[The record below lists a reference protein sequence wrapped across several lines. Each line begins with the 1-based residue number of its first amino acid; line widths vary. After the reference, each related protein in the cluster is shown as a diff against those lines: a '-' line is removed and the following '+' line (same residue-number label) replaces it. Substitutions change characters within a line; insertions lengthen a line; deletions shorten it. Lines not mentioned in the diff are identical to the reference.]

1 MLYTLTSLKINSF
14 TTLQHNADHVHVAFS
29 SPQRTT
35 STAILNGG
43 LTHTDHI
50 LNLKVPSSLNTDE
63 ESSAT
68 YKSSSSIYK
77 SPSNIYEAPDISLQN
92 YANAQGWQGK
102 VVGMMTAASMNSLR
116 IEQTNIEGVDL
127 AVIVT
132 TGLGNARRAGD
143 KADVQELLAETKEI
157 GTINLILI
165 CSAKLTDAAMLEA
178 IMLATEA
185 KAAALQDAGILSPV
199 SNQIATG
206 TGTDS
211 IAIVSGNGPEEI
223 AFCGKH
229 VLLGEWIGRLVIDAV
244 GSSIAGEFQ

>member
-1 MLYTLTSLKINSF
+1 MMNINPFTRLK
-14 TTLQHNADHVHVAFS
+14 HNYNHVHLAFS
-29 SPQRTT
+29 SPQRVI
-35 STAILNGG
+35 SSAILNGG
-43 LTHTDHI
+43 LTQADHI
-50 LNLKVPSSLNTDE
+50 VNLKVPTSLNA
-63 ESSAT
+63 S
-68 YKSSSSIYK
+68 
-77 SPSNIYEAPDISLQN
+77 EAPDISLQN
-92 YANAQGWQGK
+92 YANAQGWQGQ

-127 AVIVT
+127 AAIVT

-185 KAAALQDAGILSPV
+185 KAAALQGAGILSPV

-229 VLLGEWIGRLVIDAV
+229 VLLGQWIGRLVIGAV
-244 GSSIAGEFQ
+244 ANSIAGESK

>member
-1 MLYTLTSLKINSF
+1 MLYTLTSLKINFF
-14 TTLQHNADHVHVAFS
+14 TTLQHNADHVHLAFS
-29 SPQRTT
+29 SPQRIL

-43 LTHTDHI
+43 LTHSDHI
-50 LNLKVPSSLNTDE
+50 LNLKVPSALNTDE
-63 ESSAT
+63 
-68 YKSSSSIYK
+68 
-77 SPSNIYEAPDISLQN
+77 SPSSIYEAPDISLQN
-92 YANAQGWQGK
+92 YAKAQDWQGK

-116 IEQTNIEGVDL
+116 VERTNIEGVDL
-127 AVIVT
+127 AAIVT

-165 CSAKLTDAAMLEA
+165 CSARLTDAAMLEA

-229 VLLGEWIGRLVIDAV
+229 VLLGQWIGRLVIDAV
-244 GSSIAGEFQ
+244 ASSIAGEFQ